1 MRPPIRIRSARA
13 RAFFAALENV
23 KSDAQTRSRSACAE
37 MVATVFLSRGDRCP
51 GSRTAKLGR
60 QRSARASMH
69 RAGAARLRAAIAPH
83 RESRPRAKA
92 RWRVHLSV
100 SRFHRESLY
109 HQLDPAPLG

>member
-37 MVATVFLSRGDRCP
+37 MVATVFLSRDDRCP

-60 QRSARASMH
+60 QRSAQASMH
-69 RAGAARLRAAIAPH
+69 RVEAARPPAVNAFHHECRPLEIIQRRVRSSAARLRC
-83 RESRPRAKA
+83 E
-92 RWRVHLSV
+92 L
-100 SRFHRESLY
+100 F
-109 HQLDPAPLG
+109 